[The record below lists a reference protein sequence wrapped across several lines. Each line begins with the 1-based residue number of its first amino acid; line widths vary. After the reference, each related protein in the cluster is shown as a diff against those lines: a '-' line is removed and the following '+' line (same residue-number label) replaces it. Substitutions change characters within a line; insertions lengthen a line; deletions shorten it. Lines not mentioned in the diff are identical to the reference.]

1 MYINNDKLVCVLTPF
16 TSVNVN
22 LNTNF
27 FIYQKLNEY
36 YKNFYFVNIENIYN
50 NKNIHHSINPK
61 FSMFKFKNFKSQEEL
76 NNFFKKK
83 EVIIFKAFS
92 NSFENIRLMF
102 YLKNLN
108 CKLIMLSAAGNLQG
122 NFLKN
127 TTTFNQKINI
137 IWKNIVI
144 RKLYSFLA
152 IFNLIPKIEIRFVS
166 SKKVIR
172 SLKKNILKRLLFHS
186 KLLPT
191 KKIISINSN
200 DFEELKASKLKY
212 KNTFIVHLDLDLTYR
227 HKIDNRKIIKKKD
240 LEKHYENLNFF
251 LNFLQKKFNKKIKVA
266 IHPMYNMKL
275 IKKYLNKFEVFK
287 FKTDELINKAF
298 IVTDFGSS
306 VIVKAILR
314 KKKIITLKSKYLHYD
329 NTIYSKGVGLFEH
342 NIDNKVDYSKYELL
356 KKLNLNTD
364 NYKKFINTHHNLN
377 KRNSHNIII
386 ENINKLY

>member
-1 MYINNDKLVCVLTPF
+1 MCINNDKLVCVLTPF

-27 FIYQKLNEY
+27 YIYQKLNKY
-36 YKNFYFVNIENIYN
+36 YKNFYFVNIENILG
-50 NKNIHHSINPK
+50 NKNISHSINSK
-61 FSMFKFKNFKSQEEL
+61 FSMFKFKNLKSQEEL

-83 EVIIFKAFS
+83 KEVIIFKAFS
-92 NSFENIRLMF
+92 NTFENIKLMF
-102 YLKNLN
+102 YLKNLD
-108 CKLIMLSAAGNLQG
+108 CKLIMLSAVGNLQG

-127 TTTFNQKINI
+127 TMNLDQKINI
-137 IWKNIVI
+137 ILKNVLI
-144 RKLYSFLA
+144 RKVYSFLA
-152 IFNLIPKIEIRFVS
+152 ILNLIPKIEIRFIS
-166 SKKVIR
+166 NKKVIK
-172 SLKKNILKRLLFHS
+172 SLKKNFLKKLLFHW

-200 DFEELKASKLKY
+200 DFEELKGSKLKY
-212 KNTFIVHLDLDLTYR
+212 RNNFIVHLDLDLTYK

-240 LEKHYENLNFF
+240 LDKHYENLNYF
-251 LNFLQKKFNKKIKVA
+251 LNSLQKKFNKKIKIA

-287 FKTDELINKAF
+287 FKTDELINKAY

-314 KKKIITLKSKYLHYD
+314 KKKIITLRSKYLHYD
-329 NTIYSKGVGLFEH
+329 NTIYSKGVGLFEY
-342 NIDNKVDYSKYELL
+342 NIDNKADYSKYKLL
-356 KKLNLNTD
+356 KKLNLNTG

-377 KRNSHNIII
+377 KKNSYYIC
-386 ENINKLY
+386 